1 MNDIDKAKEPD
12 LKNGEKSGA
21 DSGGKEKKDAQ
32 AESKNSDGS
41 KKNTAKG
48 KTSDCGENGGR
59 QEGTDDCREDND
71 LQEEAGSR
79 PDELAVLNDK
89 YLRVLAEYDNYKKR
103 TQKEK
108 SDIYTIAVA
117 DVIEAVL
124 PVMDAI
130 CRAAEMEKDSEGILL
145 IKKQLDDVLKQIGVE
160 PINAVGEKFD
170 PQLHDAAADV
180 EDEKYGSN
188 TVIEEYAKG
197 YQYKEKVIRHSVV
210 KVAN

>member
-12 LKNGEKSGA
+12 LKNEEKTGA
-21 DSGGKEKKDAQ
+21 DCADKEKKATET
-32 AESKNSDGS
+32 ESKNSDGNKES
-41 KKNTAKG
+41 TAKS
-48 KTSDCGENGGR
+48 KTGGCGEKGNR
-59 QEGTDDCREDND
+59 QEEADDFREDNG
-71 LQEEAGSR
+71 LQEEAGSQ
-79 PDELAVLNDK
+79 PDELAILNDK

-117 DVIEAVL
+117 DVIEAIL

-145 IKKQLDDVLKQIGVE
+145 IKKQLDDVLKQIGIE
-160 PINAVGEKFD
+160 PINAVGETFD
-170 PQLHDAAADV
+170 PQLHDAVAHV
-180 EDEKYGSN
+180 EDEKYDSN

-197 YQYKEKVIRHSVV
+197 YKYKEKVIRHSVV